1 MARATQPASPA
12 DCEQKRVRWRAPFVI
27 ALCAAA
33 LAGFVNLAVA
43 NINGTAPHDLA
54 VGSADSQHQ
63 LIVEKERQRPRLE
76 IIPDARDHVRSKRGP
91 SLAQSTAPCS
101 PPSNARADLN
111 PKWLSG
117 DCRYIFPGNDGFEGP
132 ITEVTLP
139 PGTKIDR
146 YGQPGG
152 RYFAPTGT
160 SYEARA
166 IPYDMSKMDYYQYEV
181 LKPFA
186 VAAGRTAAWFDQSG
200 GGIQFRATMSAQQ
213 LVAEG
218 YLKEV
223 KP

>member
-1 MARATQPASPA
+1 MAKATQPASPA
-12 DCEQKRVRWRAPFVI
+12 YREQNRARWRTPLVI
-27 ALCAAA
+27 AVCAAA
-33 LAGFVNLAVA
+33 LAGFVSLAAA
-43 NINGTAPHDLA
+43 NINGNARHDL
-54 VGSADSQHQ
+54 VIGNADSQRQ
-63 LIVEKERQRPRLE
+63 LKMEERQRQQRE
-76 IIPDARDHVRSKRGP
+76 IIPARDDARSERGP
-91 SLAQSTAPCS
+91 RLAQSTAPCS
-101 PPSNARADLN
+101 PPPNVRADLN
-111 PKWLSG
+111 PKWLNQ

-160 SYEARA
+160 PYEARA
-166 IPYDMSKMDYYQYEV
+166 LPYDVSKMDYYQYEV

-186 VAAGRTAAWFDQSG
+186 AAAGTTAAWFDQSG
-200 GGIQFRATMSAQQ
+200 GGIQFRTTMSAQQ
-213 LVAEG
+213 LVADG